1 MAGTNKIFKDLQ
13 DYSVSPPGNVYT
25 KLWRKIREMSHG
37 KESLPGKE
45 NLPDIHGTPISTST
59 SEDKILNSLQSYV
72 HPEHTAPPFDFKKIS
87 EALANNSEKPAV
99 PHKSKLIVW
108 GYRAAAA
115 AAITGIAFFIYTQSA
130 KPDQEQTATNTSP
143 QGRLSDTIKIEPA
156 IPATAKATDPV
167 QKANKTEITAVKRHQ
182 YHHTTG
188 KAFITNNVNANILDN
203 DFLYTLT
210 SFNYSQAETFLTDI
224 KKDPKISLDKYS
236 YVNVSDKMAV
246 FLKQLYAVNGK
257 KKPTLK
263 ARRLKKKL
271 NKWKKNDEDNF
282 DNKIRKNPLDI
293 LDLSEFIFKY

>member
-13 DYSVSPPGNVYT
+13 NYSVSPPGNVYA
-25 KLWRKIREMSHG
+25 KLWRKIRGMSLG
-37 KESLPGKE
+37 KETLLDTESLPDTHVTAE
-45 NLPDIHGTPISTST
+45 SAGTG
-59 SEDKILNSLQSYV
+59 EDKILSSLQSYV

-87 EALANNSEKPAV
+87 EALANNGEKPAV
-99 PHKSKLIVW
+99 PQKSKLIVW

-130 KPDQEQTATNTSP
+130 KPDQEQTAINTSQ
-143 QGRLSDTIKIEPA
+143 QGRLSDTNKIEPV
-156 IPATAKATDPV
+156 IPATAKATYPA
-167 QKANKTEITAVKRHQ
+167 QIANKTENTPVKRHQ
-182 YHHTTG
+182 YHQTTG

-210 SFNYSQAETFLTDI
+210 SFNYGQAEDFLADI
-224 KKDPKISLDKYS
+224 KNDPKISLDKYS

-271 NKWKKNDEDNF
+271 NKWKRNDEDNF

-293 LDLSEFIFKY
+293 LDLSEFIFK